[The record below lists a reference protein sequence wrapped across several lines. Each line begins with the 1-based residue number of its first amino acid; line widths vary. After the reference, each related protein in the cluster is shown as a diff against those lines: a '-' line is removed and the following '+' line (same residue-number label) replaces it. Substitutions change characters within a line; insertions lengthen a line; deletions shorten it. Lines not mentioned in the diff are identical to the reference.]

1 MMFALRSL
9 AIATIVL
16 AVTGCAPGPVTHDRS
31 ELPAWTTKNQF
42 VDSAASRQ
50 VFVGIGQAST
60 EPEAKRRARSDAQAQ
75 YIRAVGGTVVT
86 SQRIQESGKSDSD
99 GISHRSVSSERYT
112 GSTSSALLHSTQSE
126 YAVYRGGGSVT
137 AYVRMSVPVD
147 VLENAREEVKRSHEQ
162 AIMRKLEAYKLAKES
177 RQGDV
182 NGTVYAFIVEKSS
195 SDPQPGMS
203 MIAVERKAR
212 EHARHAAKILAT
224 EQIHGLSVKSAAV
237 QAGSRSN
244 WSYTTSSGSVRSEVI
259 AERVW
264 WEGSTAVAESYVLGW
279 KNKE

>member
-1 MMFALRSL
+1 MFILRSL
-9 AIATIVL
+9 AIVTTLLSL
-16 AVTGCAPGPVTHDRS
+16 AGCASGPVAHDRG
-31 ELPAWTTKNQF
+31 ELPVWTTKTQF
-42 VDSAASRQ
+42 IDNTVARH
-50 VFVGIGQAST
+50 VFVGIGEAST
-60 EPEAKRRARSDAQAQ
+60 ESEAMRRARSDAQAQ
-75 YIRAVGGTVVT
+75 YIRAVGGIVVT
-86 SQRIQESGKSDSD
+86 SQRTQATEKTDPG
-99 GISHRSVSSERYT
+99 GISQRSVSSERYT

-126 YAVYRGGGSVT
+126 HAIYRGEGPVT

-177 RQGDV
+177 RQGDAG
-182 NGTVYAFIVEKSS
+182 GTVYAFVVEKSS
-195 SDPQPGMS
+195 SERQSGMS
-203 MIAVERKAR
+203 MISVERKAR
-212 EHARHAAKILAT
+212 ENARHIARISAT

-237 QAGSRSN
+237 QSGSRSN
-244 WSYTTSSGSVRSEVI
+244 WSFTTSSGSVRSEII